1 MPGEIKL
8 NYDEVYS
15 RASALQYRLENALSN
30 MEDEYSQ
37 LEPALAQSD
46 GKANAALIETIIAN
60 QEKSRIAAMTLHK
73 LLSFMSNSTLRMQ
86 ETDMGIGSIGDG
98 FSIRGRKEGGD

>member
-1 MPGEIKL
+1 MRIITYTMTVCNPGLKTRWAIWK
-8 NYDEVYS
+8 
-15 RASALQYRLENALSN
+15 SN

-60 QEKSRIAAMTLHK
+60 QEKARIAAMTLHK
-73 LLSFMSNSTLRMQ
+73 LLSFMSNSTMRMQ